1 MSGQQ
6 VRLGLMEKKLEN
18 ANKDGDEKLDRLQQK
33 LDDVTQQL
41 KQKERFAEHVNDCYS
56 HRYMY

>member
-41 KQKERFAEHVNDCYS
+41 KQKER
-56 HRYMY
+56 

>member
-1 MSGQQ
+1 M
-6 VRLGLMEKKLEN
+6 RLGLMEKKLEN

-41 KQKERFAEHVNDCYS
+41 KQKER
-56 HRYMY
+56 